1 MLSASVTI
9 GNGARDF
16 KDAVVTAR
24 PGRPSLVVACCGHA
38 GDCGILR
45 SSRRR
50 QFLVLHRRY
59 FNVNIDAA

>member
-24 PGRPSLVVACCGHA
+24 PGRPSLVMAFSTSFSPPVQIAQNLRI
-38 GDCGILR
+38 ILR
-45 SSRRR
+45 IIWASE
-50 QFLVLHRRY
+50 
-59 FNVNIDAA
+59 